1 VTKELLDLV
10 GAEGQAARTESSD
23 EDDEVDDDA
32 WYAHQIRT
40 KQRDAMAVLD
50 AIARAPLSA
59 TFTGDDTRR
68 ERDAI
73 AEAFTTALAP
83 WILVATNVGSEGID
97 LHRYSRHLVHF
108 DLEWN
113 PARLEQREGRIDR
126 LGRELKEPARIYYLL
141 VKDTYDERMFHQPI
155 ARQRWQGIL
164 LGRRALQL
172 DRDDAETTAR
182 WISQRDADRVSL
194 NLDPRRRR

>member
-1 VTKELLDLV
+1 MTKELLDLV

-32 WYAHQIRT
+32 WYANQIRT

-97 LHRYSRHLVHF
+97 LHRCSRHLVHF
-108 DLEWN
+108 DLELN

-126 LGRELKEPARIYYLL
+126 L
-141 VKDTYDERMFHQPI
+141 
-155 ARQRWQGIL
+155 
-164 LGRRALQL
+164 ALDQS
-172 DRDDAETTAR
+172 A
-182 WISQRDADRVSL
+182 
-194 NLDPRRRR
+194 RRRPAVPQPGPTKETLIQSPPRLARR